1 MSNVAIMPTLTLD
14 HLTEQLELADE
25 MRVGRDHMLDPQD
38 LPGRFGRAIRAVDHL
53 LQAIDCP
60 AVVAGGWAVWRHGY
74 VGRVTEDV
82 DIVLPADRIDEFL
95 NAAMF
100 SGFERLSVRPGNWPK
115 VRHKESDITVD
126 LLPEGATPGT
136 ASQMAPTTIPHPDLL
151 GAEGLALK
159 YISLPGLIELKLAA
173 GRARDESD
181 VVELIRANADQFA
194 GIREHLVSVHPR
206 YVSQFDTLAAKAAKQ
221 TDD

>member
-1 MSNVAIMPTLTLD
+1 M
-14 HLTEQLELADE
+14 LE
-25 MRVGRDHMLDPQD
+25 PQD

-74 VGRVTEDV
+74 VGRVTEVV

-95 NAAMF
+95 NAAVF
-100 SGFERLSVRPGNWPK
+100 GGFERLTVQTGNWPK
-115 VRHKESDITVD
+115 VRHKESDIKVD
-126 LLPEGATPGT
+126 LLPEGETPGT
-136 ASQMAPTTIPHPDLL
+136 ASRLAPTKIPHPDQL
-151 GAEGLALK
+151 GADGASLK
-159 YISLPGLIELKLAA
+159 YITLPGLIELKLAA

-181 VVELIRANADQFA
+181 IVELIRANPDQVA
-194 GIREHLVSVHPR
+194 GIREHLASVHPR
-206 YVSQFDTLAAKAAKQ
+206 YVSQFDILAAKAAEQ

>member
-1 MSNVAIMPTLTLD
+1 MPTLTLD

-38 LPGRFGRAIRAVDHL
+38 LPGRFGRVIRAVDHL

-82 DIVLPADRIDEFL
+82 DIVLPADRIDDFL
-95 NAAMF
+95 NAAVF
-100 SGFERLSVRPGNWPK
+100 GGFERLPVRPGNWPK
-115 VRHKESDITVD
+115 VRHKESDINVD
-126 LLPEGATPGT
+126 LLPEGETPGT
-136 ASQMAPTTIPHPDLL
+136 APRLAPTKIPHPNQL
-151 GAEGLALK
+151 GAEGVTLK
-159 YISLPGLIELKLAA
+159 YITFPGLIELKLAA

-181 VVELIRANADQFA
+181 VVELIRANPDQVADT
-194 GIREHLVSVHPR
+194 REHLVRVHSR
-206 YVSQFDTLAAKAAKQ
+206 YVSQFDILAAKAAEQ
-221 TDD
+221 ADD

>member
-1 MSNVAIMPTLTLD
+1 MPALTLD
-14 HLTEQLELADE
+14 HLTKQLELADGL
-25 MRVGRDHMLDPQD
+25 RTGRDHMLDPQE
-38 LPGRFGRAIRAVDHL
+38 LPGRFGRAIRAVDHV
-53 LQAIDCP
+53 LQALDCP

-100 SGFERLSVRPGNWPK
+100 SGFERLLVRPGNWPK
-115 VRHKESDITVD
+115 VRHKESDIKVD

-136 ASQMAPTTIPHPDLL
+136 PSQLAPTTIPHPNQL
-151 GAEGLALK
+151 GAEGAMLK
-159 YISLPGLIELKLAA
+159 YITLPGLIELKLAA

-181 VVELIRANADQFA
+181 VVELLRANTDQVR
-194 GIREHLVSVHPR
+194 GIREHLESVHPR
-206 YVSQFDTLAAKAAKQ
+206 YVSQFDSLAAKAVEQ

>member
-1 MSNVAIMPTLTLD
+1 MPTLTLD

-25 MRVGRDHMLDPQD
+25 MRIGRDHMLEPQD

-95 NAAMF
+95 KAAVF
-100 SGFERLSVRPGNWPK
+100 GGFERLPVQTGNWPK
-115 VRHKESDITVD
+115 VRHKESDIKVD
-126 LLPEGATPGT
+126 LLPEGETPGT
-136 ASQMAPTTIPHPDLL
+136 ASRLAPTKIPHPDQL
-151 GAEGLALK
+151 GAEGASLK
-159 YISLPGLIELKLAA
+159 YITLPGLIELKLAA

-181 VVELIRANADQFA
+181 IVELIRANPDQVA
-194 GIREHLVSVHPR
+194 GIREHLASVHPR
-206 YVSQFDTLAAKAAKQ
+206 YVSQFDTLAAKAAEQ

>member
-1 MSNVAIMPTLTLD
+1 MNNVSIMPILTLD

-25 MRVGRDHMLDPQD
+25 MRIGRDHMLDPQD

-53 LQAIDCP
+53 LQAMDCP

-95 NAAMF
+95 NAATF
-100 SGFERLSVRPGNWPK
+100 CGFERLPVRPGNWPK
-115 VRHKESDITVD
+115 VRHKESDINVD
-126 LLPEGATPGT
+126 VLPEGATPGT
-136 ASQMAPTTIPHPDLL
+136 ISRLAPTTIPHPDHL
-151 GAEGLALK
+151 GAEGRMLK
-159 YISLPGLIELKLAA
+159 YVSLHGLIELKLAA

-181 VVELIRANADQFA
+181 VVELIRTNPDQMP
-194 GIREHLVSVHPR
+194 GIREHLAKVHPR
-206 YVSQFDTLAAKAAKQ
+206 YVSQFDILVEKAADQ
-221 TDD
+221 ADD

>member
-1 MSNVAIMPTLTLD
+1 MTTLTLD

-25 MRVGRDHMLDPQD
+25 MRAGRDHMLDPQD
-38 LPGRFGRAIRAVDHL
+38 LPGRFGRAIRAVNHL
-53 LQAIDCP
+53 LQAMECP

-82 DIVLPADRIDEFL
+82 DIVLPMDRIDEFL
-95 NAAMF
+95 NAATF
-100 SGFERLSVRPGNWPK
+100 SDFERLPVRPGNWPK

-126 LLPEGATPGT
+126 VLPEGATPGT
-136 ASQMAPTTIPHPDLL
+136 ASRLAPTTIPHPDVL
-151 GAEGLALK
+151 GAEGSTLK

-173 GRARDESD
+173 RRARGESD
-181 VVELIRANADQFA
+181 VVELIRANADQVV
-194 GIREHLVSVHPR
+194 GIREHLASVHPR
-206 YVSQFDTLAAKAAKQ
+206 YVSQFDILATKAAEQ

>member
-1 MSNVAIMPTLTLD
+1 MTTLTLD

-38 LPGRFGRAIRAVDHL
+38 LPGRFGRVIRAVDHL
-53 LQAIDCP
+53 LQAMDCP

-95 NAAMF
+95 NAAAF
-100 SGFERLSVRPGNWPK
+100 SGFERLPVRPGNWPK

-126 LLPEGATPGT
+126 VLPEGATPGT
-136 ASQMAPTTIPHPDLL
+136 ASRLMGRSSSIEKKARRSRSKGSRRSMAGKPMACASGWPM
-151 GAEGLALK
+151 ALK
-159 YISLPGLIELKLAA
+159 KKNSSTRRTGS
-173 GRARDESD
+173 G
-181 VVELIRANADQFA
+181 
-194 GIREHLVSVHPR
+194 
-206 YVSQFDTLAAKAAKQ
+206 
-221 TDD
+221 

>member
-1 MSNVAIMPTLTLD
+1 MPTLTLD

-25 MRVGRDHMLDPQD
+25 LRAGRDQMLDPQD

-53 LQAIDCP
+53 LQAMDCP

-82 DIVLPADRIDEFL
+82 DIVLPANRIDEFL
-95 NAAMF
+95 NAATF
-100 SGFERLSVRPGNWPK
+100 SGFERLPVQPGNWPK
-115 VRHKESDITVD
+115 VRHKESDIKVD
-126 LLPEGATPGT
+126 VLPEGATPGT
-136 ASQMAPTTIPHPDLL
+136 ASRLAPTTIPHPDNL
-151 GAEGLALK
+151 GAEGNTLR

-181 VVELIRANADQFA
+181 VVELLRANPDQIA
-194 GIREHLVSVHPR
+194 AIRQRLASVHPR
-206 YVSQFDTLAAKAAKQ
+206 YVSTFAILVAKAAEQ
-221 TDD
+221 TDN